1 MKDPFLNIS
10 RSGTI
15 YNISH
20 SWPSRY
26 PLPWT
31 LAVHG
36 PLGPSPAAAH
46 PEPTLCP
53 LDHLVLQN
61 SLPNSPAL
69 DSRACMGLFLY

>member
-1 MKDPFLNIS
+1 MKDPFLNIQE
-10 RSGTI
+10 
-15 YNISH
+15 
-20 SWPSRY
+20 PSIVSVILGQAG

-31 LAVHG
+31 LALHG
-36 PLGPSPAAAH
+36 PLGPSQAAAH
-46 PEPTLCP
+46 PEPALCP